1 MTATFSQGGPYDGL
15 LYVYPAGLST
25 DFLTDLGFTMT
36 TGFEEYA
43 PEEGSQAE
51 ISAENVGLIDADV
64 IVFATEDQ
72 KMFDGL
78 QEFGTVGSLDAVT
91 GEPRR
96 LHRRHPR
103 RRHLLRHPAQPAR
116 TPSSGSRRCSSRP
129 PRARRPGPSRPD
141 LSPTARSRDN
151 QGER

>member
-1 MTATFSQGGPYDGL
+1 MAAEHPEWAELTATFSQGGPYDGD

-36 TGFEEYA
+36 QGLEEYA
-43 PEEGSQAE
+43 PDEGSQAL

-78 QEFGTVGSLDAVT
+78 QKFGTIGSLPAVAENRSVYT
-91 GEPRR
+91 DEILAGAIYFDTPLSLSYALERLTPLLEQAVAGEAPREF
-96 LHRRHPR
+96 
-103 RRHLLRHPAQPAR
+103 
-116 TPSSGSRRCSSRP
+116 PS
-129 PRARRPGPSRPD
+129 
-141 LSPTARSRDN
+141 
-151 QGER
+151 